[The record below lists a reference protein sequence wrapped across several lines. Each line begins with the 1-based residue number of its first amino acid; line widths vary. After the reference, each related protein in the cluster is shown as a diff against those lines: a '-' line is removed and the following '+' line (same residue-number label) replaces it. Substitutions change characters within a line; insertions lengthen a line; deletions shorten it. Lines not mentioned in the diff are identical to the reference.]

1 MRDRIVLLDSE
12 APGGRRRV
20 RYGPVVNGRTIASPA
35 MRKLVRG
42 LIRDAERTRQEK
54 ALMTAWVQRELARAP
69 KRTVLQEQ
77 MLRRTKGELIKM
89 ARAKTRT

>member
-1 MRDRIVLLDSE
+1 MKIVILDPK

-35 MRKLVRG
+35 MKRLVKG
-42 LIRDAERTRQEK
+42 LIRDAEKAQQEK
-54 ALMTAWVQRELARAP
+54 ELTDAWIQRELARAP

-77 MLRRTKGELIKM
+77 MLRRTKGELIKL
-89 ARAKTRT
+89 ATQNTRTVT